1 MTVDTLA
8 SVAATASLITSLFP
22 QVDERPEGE
31 EGDEVILNIKPMQ
44 PLVRASQYGYMR
56 GLGMHQARTVPP
68 SLHVSRLSKSPR
80 RRRKMLAAWGSTL
93 SKAVLVVAGYSETKI
108 PGKLEMVTKCS
119 LTVHPTIL
127 SHVQGS
133 PVEVNIL

>member
-1 MTVDTLA
+1 MTVDILV
-8 SVAATASLITSLFP
+8 SVAAAASLITSLFP

-68 SLHVSRLSKSPR
+68 SLHVSRLSKSPPCHC
-80 RRRKMLAAWGSTL
+80 KILAARGAYCQKWCLLLATVRQRFLRELES
-93 SKAVLVVAGYSETKI
+93 SKW
-108 PGKLEMVTKCS
+108 
-119 LTVHPTIL
+119 
-127 SHVQGS
+127 S
-133 PVEVNIL
+133 PSFH